1 MFTKLEKKEKSLPE
15 GSSPHY
21 LEGKCP
27 KYHFLKI

>member
-1 MFTKLEKKEKSLPE
+1 MFTKLEKKKSLPE